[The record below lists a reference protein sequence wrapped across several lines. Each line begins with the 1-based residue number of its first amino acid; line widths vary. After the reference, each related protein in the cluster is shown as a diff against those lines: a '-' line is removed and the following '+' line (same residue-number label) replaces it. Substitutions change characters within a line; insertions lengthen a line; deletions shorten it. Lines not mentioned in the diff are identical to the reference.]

1 MVLKK
6 IFTQV
11 AKKIYRY
18 DPRYEIKKNDK
29 FKYKKTLVYS
39 VDHSW
44 NTLEWC
50 LPGLYYLKKHYDVNM
65 VFLAADTDLWQRF
78 LEEKQVYS
86 LVEQVFDIIIINTQ
100 DNSKCN
106 WFQRKIH
113 RLWKSLLEEESLKYF
128 FSNMNID
135 MILSFATPSYVNKY
149 FKNYHPDTIKVRY
162 EHGACNI
169 ISPASPKGL
178 NNHLYG
184 ADYFLCACKA
194 VFDLVEESHKKKLI
208 EVGSSQFDNWWRAL
222 IASND
227 ILEVQKQLD
236 NTKKTI
242 MILLPALG
250 NIRMNTE
257 EKVTIT
263 KVIRYFFGKE
273 NIILKFHPREK
284 IENRMRFMKN
294 ITNSYQNDKI
304 IITTIPTECIAKIVD
319 CAIVVGITCAVGA
332 VVINDVPAI
341 EFCAPKTMDTYH
353 SETGRYGTILKTNKA
368 IMSADNYDTLMDAV
382 NGILYCNAWDN
393 YRGKYKEFIPDIYYD
408 NKASQRLA
416 EALVHIMENKK

>member
-1 MVLKK
+1 VLKK
-6 IFTQV
+6 IFTKV

-169 ISPASPKGL
+169 ISPAPPKYL
-178 NNHLYG
+178 NNHLSG

-194 VFDLVEESHKKKLI
+194 IFDLAEESKKNKLI
-208 EVGSSQFDNWWRAL
+208 EVGSSQFDNWWRDL
-222 IASND
+222 IAGND
-227 ILEVQKQLD
+227 ILDVQKQLD

-250 NIRMNTE
+250 NIRINTE
-257 EKVTIT
+257 EKVAIA
-263 KVIRYFFGKE
+263 KIIRYFYGKE

-319 CAIVVGITCAVGA
+319 CAIVVGISSAAGA

-341 EFCAPKTMDTYH
+341 EFCGPKIMDTYH

-382 NGILYCNAWDN
+382 NGILYRNEWDN

-416 EALVHIMENKK
+416 EAIVHIMENKK

>member
-1 MVLKK
+1 MLKK
-6 IFTQV
+6 IFTKV

-29 FKYKKTLVYS
+29 FKNKKTLVYS

-65 VFLAADTDLWQRF
+65 VFLAGDTDLWQRF

-135 MILSFATPSYVNKY
+135 IILSFGTPSYVNKY

-169 ISPASPKGL
+169 ISIASPKAL

-184 ADYFLCACKA
+184 ADYFLCACKE
-194 VFDLVEESHKKKLI
+194 VFDLVEESQKNKLI
-208 EVGSSQFDNWWRAL
+208 EVGSSQFDNWWRDL
-222 IASND
+222 ISKEQ
-227 ILEVQKQLD
+227 ILDVKLKL
-236 NTKKTI
+236 NSKKKTI
-242 MILLPALG
+242 LILLPALG
-250 NIRMNTE
+250 NIRIDNE
-257 EKVTIT
+257 EKVAIT
-263 KVIRYFFGKE
+263 KLVKHFYGKE
-273 NIILKFHPREK
+273 NILLKFHPREK
-284 IENRMRFMKN
+284 PENRKTFMES
-294 ITNSYQNDKI
+294 ISNDCQDDKLI
-304 IITTIPTECIAKIVD
+304 VTTIPTECIAQIAD
-319 CAIVVGITCAVGA
+319 CAVVVGISSAAGA
-332 VVINDVPAI
+332 AVINDIPVI
-341 EFCAPKTMDTYH
+341 EFCSSRTIEMYN
-353 SETGRYGTILKTNKA
+353 SMLGRCGTFLKINKA
-368 IMSADNYDTLMDAV
+368 IMSAEDYDTLMVAV
-382 NGILYCNAWDN
+382 NGILYNDAWEA
-393 YRGKYKEFIPDIYYD
+393 YRGKYKEYIPDIYYD

-416 EALVHIMENKK
+416 EAIVHIMENKK